1 MTFKERAL
9 VDLTEVIND
18 KKNKLSR
25 HSFETLVALRE
36 EIKLQ
41 KTKKGL
47 LACLAKAADIAGI
60 LTGGNFD

>member
-9 VDLTEVIND
+9 VGLTEVIND
-18 KKNKLSR
+18 KKNKLSK
-25 HSFETLVALRE
+25 HSLETLIALRE

-47 LACLAKAADIAGI
+47 LACLSKLAVI
-60 LTGGNFD
+60 TGLLSGGEGD